1 MAYAISGRHAAI
13 PFASSPSTMNP
24 MKYSSLYILIAGS
37 ALLSSCGLF
46 GHYERD
52 TQGVETLAK
61 DLYRDPQ
68 AANAPMTA
76 VDTTSFGNTPWQEV
90 FTEPQLQA
98 LISRALGQNTDIR
111 KAQLTVKQ
119 AEIGLRVNKLAYLPQ
134 IALSPSGTVSKAFID
149 GASNSKTY
157 EVPLQASWQIDAF
170 GTLYN
175 SKKQGEQTVL
185 IAKASQQATRTAI
198 IAAVANM
205 YYGLQMLD
213 EQQRITK
220 ANLELWQKDIEAM
233 EALKDYAGM
242 MNSSAIA
249 SAKAQVLQ
257 IEASLPT
264 IEDNI
269 RQLENSLCS
278 ILHEAPHA
286 IARPAFSATGFP
298 DSFSAGI
305 PMQML
310 ANRPDVAIA
319 EAQLAQQFYGIQ
331 AARGAFCPSLNIAA
345 SGAFT
350 NSLGTA
356 IMNPGKWLAA
366 GVASLTQPLFAQG
379 KLRANLQ
386 VAKINAEA
394 AQLNFEQKLI
404 DAGVEVSNAL
414 AAYSTAVTTTD
425 LAEQTLLQL
434 QKAYDDTEYLFH
446 NGNTTTYL
454 EILSAQMNLLNGQLN
469 VANQRYNKVLAVIT
483 LYQALGGGRE

>member
-1 MAYAISGRHAAI
+1 
-13 PFASSPSTMNP
+13 

-98 LISRALGQNTDIR
+98 LISRALEQNTDIR

-233 EALKDYAGM
+233 EF
-242 MNSSAIA
+242 I
-249 SAKAQVLQ
+249 
-257 IEASLPT
+257 SL
-264 IEDNI
+264 
-269 RQLENSLCS
+269 SC
-278 ILHEAPHA
+278 
-286 IARPAFSATGFP
+286 
-298 DSFSAGI
+298 
-305 PMQML
+305 
-310 ANRPDVAIA
+310 V
-319 EAQLAQQFYGIQ
+319 
-331 AARGAFCPSLNIAA
+331 
-345 SGAFT
+345 
-350 NSLGTA
+350 
-356 IMNPGKWLAA
+356 
-366 GVASLTQPLFAQG
+366 PL
-379 KLRANLQ
+379 
-386 VAKINAEA
+386 
-394 AQLNFEQKLI
+394 
-404 DAGVEVSNAL
+404 S
-414 AAYSTAVTTTD
+414 
-425 LAEQTLLQL
+425 
-434 QKAYDDTEYLFH
+434 
-446 NGNTTTYL
+446 
-454 EILSAQMNLLNGQLN
+454 
-469 VANQRYNKVLAVIT
+469 
-483 LYQALGGGRE
+483 